1 MKHFKSIICLLL
13 ALLLLAGCAPA
24 ATSQDPAPEEPAK
37 TEEAAPAEE
46 AKTEEAEPEAAPEE
60 TTEPGSD
67 FITVTDHNDN
77 VVEVPKNAQRIAVCD
92 ILPLPSVLCV
102 FFDSA
107 EKLVG
112 IAPSSMSAAQN
123 SLLSQLYPEILNAQ
137 TGYMNGTD
145 VNTEELMQLAPD
157 VVFYSASNPALG
169 EKLTAA
175 GFSAVAVSANKWQY
189 NCIETLNN
197 WIDLLSQ
204 IFPENDRAALCRSY
218 SEDVY
223 AMVQDRVKD
232 IADEDRARAFF
243 LFQYNDSTIT
253 TSGQLFFGQWWS
265 DAIGAIN
272 VANELSTDNSV
283 TVNLEQVY
291 DWNPGVIFMTN
302 FNTFQPE
309 DLYHNTVGTY
319 DWSGIQ
325 AVQDGRVYK
334 MPLGM
339 YRSYTPG
346 IDTPITLL
354 WMAKTTY
361 PALFEDIDVTQTA
374 IDYYETVFGL
384 TLTAEQVETIFAPI
398 SAAGTLYF

>member
-1 MKHFKSIICLLL
+1 MKQFKSLICLLL
-13 ALLLLAGCAPA
+13 ALLLLSGCAPA
-24 ATSQDPAPEEPAK
+24 APAQSDASTEPAQ
-37 TEEAAPAEE
+37 TEEAAPAEQ
-46 AKTEEAEPEAAPEE
+46 TEQAEPEAATEEMTGPEA
-60 TTEPGSD
+60 D

-77 VVEVPKNAQRIAVCD
+77 VVQVPKNAQRIAVCD

-123 SLLSQLYPEILNAQ
+123 SLLSQLYSEILNAQ

-157 VVFYSASNPALG
+157 MVFYSASNPALG
-169 EKLTAA
+169 EKLTAS
-175 GFSAVAVSANKWQY
+175 GFCAIAVSANKWQY

-197 WIDLLSQ
+197 WIGLLSQ

-223 AMVQDRVKD
+223 AMVQERVKD
-232 IADEDRARAFF
+232 IPDAERARAFF
-243 LFQYNDSTIT
+243 LFQYNDSTIM
-253 TSGQLFFGQWWS
+253 TSGQLFFGQWWA
-265 DAIGAIN
+265 DAIGAVN
-272 VANELSTDNSV
+272 VANELATDNSV

-291 DWNPGVIFMTN
+291 DWNPDIIFMTN
-302 FNTFQPE
+302 FNTFQPD
-309 DLYHNTVGTY
+309 DLYNNTVGTY

-325 AVQDGRVYK
+325 AVQDQRVYK

-361 PALFEDIDVTQTA
+361 PTLFEDIDVTQRA
-374 IDYYETVFGL
+374 IDYYETVFGV
-384 TLTAEQVETIFAPI
+384 TLTPEQVESIFAPI
-398 SAAGTLYF
+398 SAAGALYF

>member
-1 MKHFKSIICLLL
+1 MKQFKSLICLLL
-13 ALLLLAGCAPA
+13 ALLLLSGCAPA
-24 ATSQDPAPEEPAK
+24 APAQSDASTEPAQ
-37 TEEAAPAEE
+37 TEEAAPTEQTEQVELEAPAEE
-46 AKTEEAEPEAAPEE
+46 EATEPEA
-60 TTEPGSD
+60 D

-77 VVEVPKNAQRIAVCD
+77 VVQVPKNAQRIAVCD

-145 VNTEELMQLAPD
+145 VNTEELVQLAPD

-169 EKLTAA
+169 EKLTAS
-175 GFSAVAVSANKWQY
+175 GFCAVAVSANKWQY

-223 AMVQDRVKD
+223 AMVQERVKD
-232 IADEDRARAFF
+232 IPDDERARAFF
-243 LFQYNDSTIT
+243 LFQYNDSTIM
-253 TSGQLFFGQWWS
+253 TSGQLFFGQWWA
-265 DAIGAIN
+265 DAIGAVN
-272 VANELSTDNSV
+272 VANELTTDNSV

-291 DWNPGVIFMTN
+291 DWNPGIIFMTN
-302 FNTFQPE
+302 FNTFQPD
-309 DLYHNTVGTY
+309 DLYNNTVGTY

-325 AVQDGRVYK
+325 AVQNQSVYK

-361 PALFEDIDVTQTA
+361 PARFEDIDVTQKA
-374 IDYYETVFGL
+374 IDYYETVFGV
-384 TLTAEQVETIFAPI
+384 TLTSEQVESIFAPI
-398 SAAGTLYF
+398 SAAGALYF

>member
-1 MKHFKSIICLLL
+1 MKQFKSLICLLL
-13 ALLLLAGCAPA
+13 ALLLLSGCAPA
-24 ATSQDPAPEEPAK
+24 APAQSDASTEPAQ
-37 TEEAAPAEE
+37 TEEAAPAEQ
-46 AKTEEAEPEAAPEE
+46 TEQAEPEAATEEMTGPEA
-60 TTEPGSD
+60 D

-77 VVEVPKNAQRIAVCD
+77 VVQVPKNAQRIAVCD

-123 SLLSQLYPEILNAQ
+123 SLLSQLYSEILNAQ

-169 EKLTAA
+169 EKLTAS
-175 GFSAVAVSANKWQY
+175 GFCAIAVSANKWQY

-197 WIDLLSQ
+197 WIGLLSQ

-223 AMVQDRVKD
+223 AMVQERVKD
-232 IADEDRARAFF
+232 IPDAERARAFF
-243 LFQYNDSTIT
+243 LFQYNDSTIL
-253 TSGQLFFGQWWS
+253 TSGQLFFGQWWA
-265 DAIGAIN
+265 DAIGAVN
-272 VANELSTDNSV
+272 VANELATDNSV

-291 DWNPGVIFMTN
+291 DWNPDIIFMTN
-302 FNTFQPE
+302 FNTFQPD
-309 DLYHNTVGTY
+309 DLYNNTVGTY

-325 AVQDGRVYK
+325 AVQDKSVYK

-361 PALFEDIDVTQTA
+361 PTLFEDIDVTQRA
-374 IDYYETVFGL
+374 IDYYETVFGV
-384 TLTAEQVETIFAPI
+384 TLTPEQVESIFAPI
-398 SAAGTLYF
+398 SAAGALYF

>member
-1 MKHFKSIICLLL
+1 MKQFKSLICLLL
-13 ALLLLAGCAPA
+13 ALLLLSGCAPA
-24 ATSQDPAPEEPAK
+24 APAQSDASTEPAQ
-37 TEEAAPAEE
+37 TEEAAPAEQ
-46 AKTEEAEPEAAPEE
+46 TEQAEPEAATEEMTGPEA
-60 TTEPGSD
+60 D

-77 VVEVPKNAQRIAVCD
+77 VVQVPKNAQRIAVCD

-123 SLLSQLYPEILNAQ
+123 SLLSQLYSEILNAQ

-169 EKLTAA
+169 EKLTAS
-175 GFSAVAVSANKWQY
+175 GFCAIAVSANKWQY

-197 WIDLLSQ
+197 WIGLLSQ

-223 AMVQDRVKD
+223 AMVQERVKD
-232 IADEDRARAFF
+232 IPDAERARAFF
-243 LFQYNDSTIT
+243 LFQYNDSTIM
-253 TSGQLFFGQWWS
+253 TSGQLFFGQWWA
-265 DAIGAIN
+265 DAIGAVN
-272 VANELSTDNSV
+272 VANELATDNSV

-291 DWNPGVIFMTN
+291 DWNPDIIFMTN
-302 FNTFQPE
+302 FNTFQPD
-309 DLYHNTVGTY
+309 DLYHSTVGTY

-325 AVQDGRVYK
+325 AVQDKSVYK

-361 PALFEDIDVTQTA
+361 PARFEDIDVTQKA
-374 IDYYETVFGL
+374 IDYYETVFGV
-384 TLTAEQVETIFAPI
+384 TLTPEQVESIFAPI
-398 SAAGTLYF
+398 SAAGALYF

>member
-1 MKHFKSIICLLL
+1 MKQFKSLICLLL
-13 ALLLLAGCAPA
+13 ALLLLSGCAPA
-24 ATSQDPAPEEPAK
+24 APAQSDASTEPAQ
-37 TEEAAPAEE
+37 TEEAAPAEQ
-46 AKTEEAEPEAAPEE
+46 TEQAEPEAATEEMTGPE
-60 TTEPGSD
+60 TD

-77 VVEVPKNAQRIAVCD
+77 VVQVPKNAQRIAVCD

-169 EKLTAA
+169 EKLTAS
-175 GFSAVAVSANKWQY
+175 GFCAVAVSANKWQY

-204 IFPENDRAALCRSY
+204 IFPEDDRAALCRSY

-223 AMVQDRVKD
+223 AMVHERVKD
-232 IADEDRARAFF
+232 IPDDERARAFF
-243 LFQYNDSTIT
+243 LFQYNDSTIM
-253 TSGQLFFGQWWS
+253 TSGQLFFGQWWA
-265 DAIGAIN
+265 DAIGAVN
-272 VANELSTDNSV
+272 VANELATDNSV

-291 DWNPGVIFMTN
+291 DWNPDIIFMTN
-302 FNTFQPE
+302 FNTFQPD
-309 DLYHNTVGTY
+309 DLYNNTVGTY

-325 AVQDGRVYK
+325 AVQDQRVYK

-361 PALFEDIDVTQTA
+361 PTLFEDIDVTQRA
-374 IDYYETVFGL
+374 IDYYETVFGV
-384 TLTAEQVETIFAPI
+384 TLTSEQVESIFAPI
-398 SAAGTLYF
+398 SAAGAIYF

>member
-1 MKHFKSIICLLL
+1 MKQFKSLICLLL
-13 ALLLLAGCAPA
+13 ALLLLSGCAPA
-24 ATSQDPAPEEPAK
+24 APAQSDASTEPAQ
-37 TEEAAPAEE
+37 TEEAAPAEQ
-46 AKTEEAEPEAAPEE
+46 TEQAEPEAATEEMTGPE
-60 TTEPGSD
+60 TD

-77 VVEVPKNAQRIAVCD
+77 VVQVPKNAQRIAVCD

-169 EKLTAA
+169 GKLTAS
-175 GFSAVAVSANKWQY
+175 GFCAIAVSANKWQY

-197 WIDLLSQ
+197 WIGLLSQ

-223 AMVQDRVKD
+223 AMVQERVKD
-232 IADEDRARAFF
+232 IPDAERARAFF
-243 LFQYNDSTIT
+243 LFQYNDSTIM
-253 TSGQLFFGQWWS
+253 TSGQLFFGQWWA
-265 DAIGAIN
+265 DAIGAVN
-272 VANELSTDNSV
+272 VANELATDNSV

-291 DWNPGVIFMTN
+291 DWNPDIIFMTN
-302 FNTFQPE
+302 FNTFQPD
-309 DLYHNTVGTY
+309 DLYNNTVGTY

-325 AVQDGRVYK
+325 AVQDQRVYK

-361 PALFEDIDVTQTA
+361 PTLFEDIDVTQRA
-374 IDYYETVFGL
+374 IDYYETVFGV
-384 TLTAEQVETIFAPI
+384 TLTSEQVESIFAPI
-398 SAAGTLYF
+398 SAAGAIYF

>member
-1 MKHFKSIICLLL
+1 MKHVKSLICMLL
-13 ALLLLAGCAPA
+13 ALLLLSGCAPA
-24 ATSQDPAPEEPAK
+24 APAQ
-37 TEEAAPAEE
+37 TEQAAPAEQTEPE
-46 AKTEEAEPEAAPEE
+46 APAEAEPAAPEA
-60 TTEPGSD
+60 D
-67 FITVTDHNDN
+67 YITVTDHNDN
-77 VVEVPKNAQRIAVCD
+77 VVQVPKNAQRIAVCD

-157 VVFYSASNPALG
+157 VVFYSASNPSLG
-169 EKLTAA
+169 EKLTAS
-175 GFSAVAVSANKWQY
+175 GFCAVAVSANKWQY

-197 WIDLLSQ
+197 WIGLLSQ

-223 AMVQDRVKD
+223 AMVHERVRE
-232 IADEDRARAFF
+232 IPDEERARAFF
-243 LFQYNDSTIT
+243 LFQYNDSTIM
-253 TSGQLFFGQWWS
+253 TSGQRFFGQWWA
-265 DAIGAIN
+265 DAIGAVN
-272 VANELSTDNSV
+272 VANELATDNSV

-291 DWNPGVIFMTN
+291 DWNPDIIFMTN
-302 FNTFQPE
+302 FNTFQPD

-319 DWSGIQ
+319 DRSGIQ
-325 AVQDGRVYK
+325 AVQNQRVYK

-354 WMAKTTY
+354 WMAKTVY
-361 PALFEDIDVTQTA
+361 PALFEDIDVTQRA
-374 IDYYETVFGL
+374 MDYYETVFGV
-384 TLTAEQVETIFAPI
+384 TLTSEQVETIFAPI
-398 SAAGTLYF
+398 SAAGAIYF

>member
-1 MKHFKSIICLLL
+1 MKQFKSLICLLL
-13 ALLLLAGCAPA
+13 ALLLLSGCAPA
-24 ATSQDPAPEEPAK
+24 APAQSDASTEPAQ
-37 TEEAAPAEE
+37 TEEAAPAEQ
-46 AKTEEAEPEAAPEE
+46 TEQAEPEAATEEMTGPE
-60 TTEPGSD
+60 TD

-77 VVEVPKNAQRIAVCD
+77 VVQVPKNAQRIAVCD

-169 EKLTAA
+169 EKLTAS
-175 GFSAVAVSANKWQY
+175 GFCAIAVSANKWQY

-197 WIDLLSQ
+197 WIGLLSQ

-223 AMVQDRVKD
+223 AMVQERVKD
-232 IADEDRARAFF
+232 IPDAERARAFF
-243 LFQYNDSTIT
+243 LFQYNDSTIM
-253 TSGQLFFGQWWS
+253 TSGQLFFGQWWA
-265 DAIGAIN
+265 DAIGAVN
-272 VANELSTDNSV
+272 VANELATDNSV

-291 DWNPGVIFMTN
+291 DWNPDIIFMTN
-302 FNTFQPE
+302 FNTFQPD
-309 DLYHNTVGTY
+309 DLYNNTVGTY

-325 AVQDGRVYK
+325 AVQDQRVYK

-361 PALFEDIDVTQTA
+361 PTLFEDIDVTQRA
-374 IDYYETVFGL
+374 IDYYETVFGV
-384 TLTAEQVETIFAPI
+384 TLTSEQVESIFAPI
-398 SAAGTLYF
+398 SAAGAIYF

>member
-1 MKHFKSIICLLL
+1 MKQFKSLICLLL
-13 ALLLLAGCAPA
+13 ALLLLSGCAPA
-24 ATSQDPAPEEPAK
+24 APAQSDASTEPAQ
-37 TEEAAPAEE
+37 TEEAAPAEQ
-46 AKTEEAEPEAAPEE
+46 TEQAEPEAATEEMTGPE
-60 TTEPGSD
+60 TD

-77 VVEVPKNAQRIAVCD
+77 VVQVPKNAQRIAVCD

-169 EKLTAA
+169 EKLTAS
-175 GFSAVAVSANKWQY
+175 GFCAVAVSANKWQY

-223 AMVQDRVKD
+223 AMVHERVKD
-232 IADEDRARAFF
+232 IPDDERARAFF
-243 LFQYNDSTIT
+243 LFQYNDSTIM
-253 TSGQLFFGQWWS
+253 TSGQLFFGQWWA
-265 DAIGAIN
+265 DAIGAVN
-272 VANELSTDNSV
+272 VANELATDNSV

-291 DWNPGVIFMTN
+291 DWNPDIIFMTN
-302 FNTFQPE
+302 FNTFQPD
-309 DLYHNTVGTY
+309 DLYNNTVGTY

-325 AVQDGRVYK
+325 AVQDQRVYK

-354 WMAKTTY
+354 WMARATY
-361 PALFEDIDVTQTA
+361 PARFEDIDVTQRA
-374 IDYYETVFGL
+374 IDYYETVFGV
-384 TLTAEQVETIFAPI
+384 TLTSEQVESIFAPI
-398 SAAGTLYF
+398 SAAGAIYF

>member
-1 MKHFKSIICLLL
+1 MKQFKSLICLLL
-13 ALLLLAGCAPA
+13 ALLLLSGCAPA
-24 ATSQDPAPEEPAK
+24 APAQSDASTEPAQ
-37 TEEAAPAEE
+37 TEEAAPAEQ
-46 AKTEEAEPEAAPEE
+46 TEQAEPEAATEEMTGPE
-60 TTEPGSD
+60 TD

-77 VVEVPKNAQRIAVCD
+77 VVQVPKNAQRIAVCD

-169 EKLTAA
+169 EKLTAS
-175 GFSAVAVSANKWQY
+175 GFCAVAVSANKWQY

-223 AMVQDRVKD
+223 AMVHERVKD
-232 IADEDRARAFF
+232 IPDDERARAFF
-243 LFQYNDSTIT
+243 LFQYNDSTIM
-253 TSGQLFFGQWWS
+253 TSGQLFFGQWWA
-265 DAIGAIN
+265 DAIGAVN
-272 VANELSTDNSV
+272 VANELATDNSV

-291 DWNPGVIFMTN
+291 AWNPDIIFMTN
-302 FNTFQPE
+302 FNTFQPD
-309 DLYHNTVGTY
+309 DLYDSTVGTY

-325 AVQDGRVYK
+325 AVQDKSVYK

-361 PALFEDIDVTQTA
+361 PTLFEDIDVTQRA
-374 IDYYETVFGL
+374 IDYYETVFGV
-384 TLTAEQVETIFAPI
+384 TLTSEQVESIFAPI
-398 SAAGTLYF
+398 SAAGALYF

>member
-1 MKHFKSIICLLL
+1 MKQFKSLICLLL
-13 ALLLLAGCAPA
+13 ALLLLSGCAPA
-24 ATSQDPAPEEPAK
+24 APAQSDASTEPAQ
-37 TEEAAPAEE
+37 TEEAAPAEQ
-46 AKTEEAEPEAAPEE
+46 TEQAEPEAATEEMTGPE
-60 TTEPGSD
+60 TD

-77 VVEVPKNAQRIAVCD
+77 VVQVPKNAQRIAVCD

-169 EKLTAA
+169 EKLTAS
-175 GFSAVAVSANKWQY
+175 GFCAVAVSANKWQY

-223 AMVQDRVKD
+223 AMVHERVKD
-232 IADEDRARAFF
+232 IPDDERARAFF
-243 LFQYNDSTIT
+243 LFQYNDSTIM
-253 TSGQLFFGQWWS
+253 TSGQLFFGQWWA
-265 DAIGAIN
+265 DAIGAVN
-272 VANELSTDNSV
+272 VANELATDNSV

-291 DWNPGVIFMTN
+291 AWNPDIIFMTN
-302 FNTFQPE
+302 FNTFQPD
-309 DLYHNTVGTY
+309 DLYDSTVGTY

-325 AVQDGRVYK
+325 AVQDKSVYK

-361 PALFEDIDVTQTA
+361 PTLFEDIDVTQRA
-374 IDYYETVFGL
+374 IDYYETVFGV
-384 TLTAEQVETIFAPI
+384 TLTSEQVESIFAPI
-398 SAAGTLYF
+398 SAAGAIYF

>member
-1 MKHFKSIICLLL
+1 MKHVKSLICLLL
-13 ALLLLAGCAPA
+13 ALLLLSGCAPA
-24 ATSQDPAPEEPAK
+24 APAQSDAPAEPAQ
-37 TEEAAPAEE
+37 TEQAAPAEQ
-46 AKTEEAEPEAAPEE
+46 TEQAEPEAAPEE
-60 TTEPGSD
+60 AAEPEAD
-67 FITVTDHNDN
+67 FITVTDHHDN
-77 VVEVPKNAQRIAVCD
+77 VVEVPTNAQRIAVCD

-157 VVFYSASNPALG
+157 VVFYSASNPSLG
-169 EKLTAA
+169 EKLTAS
-175 GFSAVAVSANKWQY
+175 GFCAVAVSANKWQY

-197 WIDLLSQ
+197 WIGLLSQ

-223 AMVQDRVKD
+223 AMVQERVKD
-232 IADEDRARAFF
+232 IPDDERARAFF
-243 LFQYNDSTIT
+243 LFQYNDSTIM
-253 TSGQLFFGQWWS
+253 TSGQLFFGQWWA
-265 DAIGAIN
+265 DAIGAVN
-272 VANELSTDNSV
+272 VANELTTDNSV

-291 DWNPGVIFMTN
+291 DWNPDIIFMTN
-302 FNTFQPE
+302 FNTFQPD

-354 WMAKTTY
+354 WMAKTVY
-361 PALFEDIDVTQTA
+361 PALFEDIDVTQRA
-374 IDYYETVFGL
+374 IDYYETVFGV
-384 TLTAEQVETIFAPI
+384 TLTSEQVESIFAPI
-398 SAAGTLYF
+398 SAAGALYF

>member
-1 MKHFKSIICLLL
+1 MKHFKSIVCLLL

-24 ATSQDPAPEEPAK
+24 ATQDPAPAAPAK
-37 TEEAAPAEE
+37 TEEAAPAEP
-46 AKTEEAEPEAAPEE
+46 AKEAEPEAAPEE
-60 TTEPGSD
+60 TVEPESD

-123 SLLSQLYPEILNAQ
+123 SLLSQLYPEILSAQ
-137 TGYMNGTD
+137 TGFMNGTD

-204 IFPENDRAALCRSY
+204 IFPENDRAELCRSY

-223 AMVQDRVKD
+223 AMVQDRVRD
-232 IADEDRARAFF
+232 IPDEERARAFF
-243 LFQYNDSTIT
+243 LFQYNDSTIM

-265 DAIGAIN
+265 DAIGAVN
-272 VANELSTDNSV
+272 VANELTTDNSV

-291 DWNPGVIFMTN
+291 EWNPGVIFMTN

-309 DLYHNTVGTY
+309 DLYNNTVGTY

-384 TLTAEQVETIFAPI
+384 TLTSEQVESIFAPI
-398 SAAGTLYF
+398 AAAGAIYF

>member
-1 MKHFKSIICLLL
+1 MKHVKSLICLLL
-13 ALLLLAGCAPA
+13 ALLLLSGCAPA
-24 ATSQDPAPEEPAK
+24 APAQSDAPAEPAQ
-37 TEEAAPAEE
+37 TEQAAPAEQ
-46 AKTEEAEPEAAPEE
+46 TEQAEPEAAPEE
-60 TTEPGSD
+60 AAEPEAD

-157 VVFYSASNPALG
+157 VVFYSASNPSLG
-169 EKLTAA
+169 EKLTAS
-175 GFSAVAVSANKWQY
+175 GFCAVAVSANKWQY

-197 WIDLLSQ
+197 WIGLLSQ

-223 AMVQDRVKD
+223 AMVQERVKD
-232 IADEDRARAFF
+232 IPDDERARAFF
-243 LFQYNDSTIT
+243 LFQYNDSTIM
-253 TSGQLFFGQWWS
+253 TSGQLFFGQWWA
-265 DAIGAIN
+265 DAIGAVN
-272 VANELSTDNSV
+272 VANELTTDNSV

-291 DWNPGVIFMTN
+291 DWNPDIIFMTN
-302 FNTFQPE
+302 FNTFQPD

-354 WMAKTTY
+354 WMAKTVY
-361 PALFEDIDVTQTA
+361 PALFEDIDVTQRA
-374 IDYYETVFGL
+374 IDYYETVFGV
-384 TLTAEQVETIFAPI
+384 TLTSEQVESIFAPI
-398 SAAGTLYF
+398 SAAGALYF

>member
-1 MKHFKSIICLLL
+1 MKQFKSLICLLL
-13 ALLLLAGCAPA
+13 ALLLLSGCAPA
-24 ATSQDPAPEEPAK
+24 APAQSDASTEPAQ
-37 TEEAAPAEE
+37 TEEAAPAEQ
-46 AKTEEAEPEAAPEE
+46 TEQAEPEAATEEMTGPE
-60 TTEPGSD
+60 TD

-77 VVEVPKNAQRIAVCD
+77 VVQVPKNAQRIAVCD

-169 EKLTAA
+169 EKLTAS
-175 GFSAVAVSANKWQY
+175 GFCAVAVSANKWQY

-223 AMVQDRVKD
+223 AMVQERVKD
-232 IADEDRARAFF
+232 IPDAERARAFF
-243 LFQYNDSTIT
+243 LFQYNDSTIM
-253 TSGQLFFGQWWS
+253 TSGQCFFGQWWA
-265 DAIGAIN
+265 DAIGAVN
-272 VANELSTDNSV
+272 VANELATDNSV

-291 DWNPGVIFMTN
+291 AWNPDIIFMTN
-302 FNTFQPE
+302 FNTFQPD
-309 DLYHNTVGTY
+309 DLYHSTVGTY

-325 AVQDGRVYK
+325 AVQDKSVYK

-361 PALFEDIDVTQTA
+361 PARFEDIDVTQKA
-374 IDYYETVFGL
+374 IDYYETVFGV
-384 TLTAEQVETIFAPI
+384 TLTPEQVESIFAPI
-398 SAAGTLYF
+398 SAAGALYF

>member
-1 MKHFKSIICLLL
+1 MKQFKSLICLLL
-13 ALLLLAGCAPA
+13 ALLLLSGCAPA
-24 ATSQDPAPEEPAK
+24 APAQSDASTEPAQ
-37 TEEAAPAEE
+37 TEEAAPAEQ
-46 AKTEEAEPEAAPEE
+46 TEQAEPEAATEEMTGPEA
-60 TTEPGSD
+60 D

-77 VVEVPKNAQRIAVCD
+77 VVQVPKNAQRIAVCD

-123 SLLSQLYPEILNAQ
+123 SLLSQLYSEILNAQ

-157 VVFYSASNPALG
+157 MVFYSASNPALG
-169 EKLTAA
+169 EKLTAS
-175 GFSAVAVSANKWQY
+175 GFCAIAVSANKWQY

-197 WIDLLSQ
+197 WIGLLSQ

-223 AMVQDRVKD
+223 AMVQERVKD
-232 IADEDRARAFF
+232 IPDDERARAFF
-243 LFQYNDSTIT
+243 LFQYNDSTIM
-253 TSGQLFFGQWWS
+253 TSGQLFFGQWWA
-265 DAIGAIN
+265 DAIGAVN
-272 VANELSTDNSV
+272 VANELATDNSV

-291 DWNPGVIFMTN
+291 DWNPDIIFMTN
-302 FNTFQPE
+302 FNTFQPD
-309 DLYHNTVGTY
+309 DLYHSTVGTY

-325 AVQDGRVYK
+325 AVQDKSVYK

-361 PALFEDIDVTQTA
+361 PTLFEDIDVTQRA
-374 IDYYETVFGL
+374 IDYYETVFGV
-384 TLTAEQVETIFAPI
+384 TLTPEQVESIFAPI
-398 SAAGTLYF
+398 SAAGALYF

>member
-1 MKHFKSIICLLL
+1 MKHVKSLICLLL
-13 ALLLLAGCAPA
+13 ALLLLSGCAPA
-24 ATSQDPAPEEPAK
+24 APAQSDAPAEPAQ
-37 TEEAAPAEE
+37 TEQAAPAEQ
-46 AKTEEAEPEAAPEE
+46 TEQAESEAAPEE
-60 TTEPGSD
+60 AAEPEAD

-123 SLLSQLYPEILNAQ
+123 SLLSQLYPEILNTQ

-157 VVFYSASNPALG
+157 VVFYSASNPSLG
-169 EKLTAA
+169 EKLTAS
-175 GFSAVAVSANKWQY
+175 GFCAVAVSANKWQY

-197 WIDLLSQ
+197 WIGLLSQ

-223 AMVQDRVKD
+223 AMVQERVKD
-232 IADEDRARAFF
+232 IPNDERARAFF
-243 LFQYNDSTIT
+243 LFQYNDSTIM
-253 TSGQLFFGQWWS
+253 TSGQLFFGQWWA
-265 DAIGAIN
+265 DAIGAVN
-272 VANELSTDNSV
+272 VANELTTDNSV

-291 DWNPGVIFMTN
+291 DWNPDIIFMTN
-302 FNTFQPE
+302 FNTFQPD

-354 WMAKTTY
+354 WMAKTVY
-361 PALFEDIDVTQTA
+361 PVLFEDIDVTQRA
-374 IDYYETVFGL
+374 IDYYETVFGV
-384 TLTAEQVETIFAPI
+384 TLTSEQVESIFAPI
-398 SAAGTLYF
+398 SAAGALYF

>member
-1 MKHFKSIICLLL
+1 MKQFKSLICLLL
-13 ALLLLAGCAPA
+13 ALLLLSGCAPA
-24 ATSQDPAPEEPAK
+24 APAQSDASTEPAQ
-37 TEEAAPAEE
+37 TEEAAPAEQ
-46 AKTEEAEPEAAPEE
+46 TEQAEPEAATEEMTGPEA
-60 TTEPGSD
+60 D

-77 VVEVPKNAQRIAVCD
+77 VVQVPKNAQRIAVCD

-123 SLLSQLYPEILNAQ
+123 SLLSQLYSEILNAQ

-157 VVFYSASNPALG
+157 MVFYSASNPALG
-169 EKLTAA
+169 EKLTAS
-175 GFSAVAVSANKWQY
+175 GFCAIAVSANKWQY

-197 WIDLLSQ
+197 WIGLLSQ

-223 AMVQDRVKD
+223 AMVQERVKD
-232 IADEDRARAFF
+232 IPDAERARAFF
-243 LFQYNDSTIT
+243 LFQYNDSTIM
-253 TSGQLFFGQWWS
+253 TSGQLFFGQWWA
-265 DAIGAIN
+265 DAIGAVN
-272 VANELSTDNSV
+272 VANELATDNSV

-291 DWNPGVIFMTN
+291 DWNPDIIFMTN
-302 FNTFQPE
+302 FNTFQPD
-309 DLYHNTVGTY
+309 DLYDSTVGTY

-325 AVQDGRVYK
+325 AVQDKSVYK

-361 PALFEDIDVTQTA
+361 PTLFEDIDVTQRA
-374 IDYYETVFGL
+374 IDYYETVFGV
-384 TLTAEQVETIFAPI
+384 TLTPEQVESIFAPI
-398 SAAGTLYF
+398 SAAGALYF

>member
-1 MKHFKSIICLLL
+1 MKQFKSLICLLL
-13 ALLLLAGCAPA
+13 ALLLLSGCAPA
-24 ATSQDPAPEEPAK
+24 APAQSDASTEPAQ
-37 TEEAAPAEE
+37 TEEAAPAEQ
-46 AKTEEAEPEAAPEE
+46 TEQAEPEAATEEMTGPEA
-60 TTEPGSD
+60 D

-77 VVEVPKNAQRIAVCD
+77 VVQVPKNAQRIAVCD

-112 IAPSSMSAAQN
+112 IAPSSMSAVQN
-123 SLLSQLYPEILNAQ
+123 SLLSQLYSEILNAQ

-157 VVFYSASNPALG
+157 MVFYSASNPALG
-169 EKLTAA
+169 EKLTAS
-175 GFSAVAVSANKWQY
+175 GFCAIAVSANKWQY

-197 WIDLLSQ
+197 WIGLLSQ

-223 AMVQDRVKD
+223 AMVQERVKD
-232 IADEDRARAFF
+232 IPDAERARAFF
-243 LFQYNDSTIT
+243 LFQYNDSTIM
-253 TSGQLFFGQWWS
+253 TSGQLFFGQWWA
-265 DAIGAIN
+265 DAIGAVN
-272 VANELSTDNSV
+272 VANELATDNSV

-291 DWNPGVIFMTN
+291 DWNPDIIFMTN
-302 FNTFQPE
+302 FNTFQPD
-309 DLYHNTVGTY
+309 DLYHSTVGTY

-325 AVQDGRVYK
+325 AVQDKSVYK

-361 PALFEDIDVTQTA
+361 PTLFEDIDVTQRA
-374 IDYYETVFGL
+374 IDYYETVFGV
-384 TLTAEQVETIFAPI
+384 TLTPEQVESIFAPI
-398 SAAGTLYF
+398 SAAGALYF

>member
-1 MKHFKSIICLLL
+1 M
-13 ALLLLAGCAPA
+13 
-24 ATSQDPAPEEPAK
+24 
-37 TEEAAPAEE
+37 
-46 AKTEEAEPEAAPEE
+46 
-60 TTEPGSD
+60 
-67 FITVTDHNDN
+67 
-77 VVEVPKNAQRIAVCD
+77 
-92 ILPLPSVLCV
+92 

-157 VVFYSASNPALG
+157 VVFYSASNPSLG
-169 EKLTAA
+169 EKLTAS
-175 GFSAVAVSANKWQY
+175 GFCAIAVSANKWQY

-223 AMVQDRVKD
+223 AMVHERVKD
-232 IADEDRARAFF
+232 IPDDERARAFF
-243 LFQYNDSTIT
+243 LFQYNDSTIM
-253 TSGQLFFGQWWS
+253 TSGQLFFGQWWA
-265 DAIGAIN
+265 DAIGAVN
-272 VANELSTDNSV
+272 VANELTTDNSV

-291 DWNPGVIFMTN
+291 DWNPDIIFMTN
-302 FNTFQPE
+302 FNTFQPD
-309 DLYHNTVGTY
+309 DLYNNTVGTY

-325 AVQDGRVYK
+325 AVQDKSVYK

-361 PALFEDIDVTQTA
+361 PTLFEDIDVTQRA
-374 IDYYETVFGL
+374 IDYYETVFGV
-384 TLTAEQVETIFAPI
+384 TLTSEQVESIFAPI

>member
-1 MKHFKSIICLLL
+1 MKQFKSLICLLL
-13 ALLLLAGCAPA
+13 ALLLLSGCAPA
-24 ATSQDPAPEEPAK
+24 APAQSDASTEPAQ
-37 TEEAAPAEE
+37 TEEAAPAEQ
-46 AKTEEAEPEAAPEE
+46 TEQAGPEAATEEMTGPEA
-60 TTEPGSD
+60 D

-77 VVEVPKNAQRIAVCD
+77 VVQVPKNAQRIAVCD

-123 SLLSQLYPEILNAQ
+123 SLLSQLYSEILNAQ

-157 VVFYSASNPALG
+157 MVFYSASNPALG
-169 EKLTAA
+169 EKLTAS
-175 GFSAVAVSANKWQY
+175 GFCAIAVSANKWQY

-197 WIDLLSQ
+197 WIGLLSQ

-223 AMVQDRVKD
+223 AMVQERVKD
-232 IADEDRARAFF
+232 IPDAERARAFF
-243 LFQYNDSTIT
+243 LFQYNDSTIM
-253 TSGQLFFGQWWS
+253 TSGQLFFGQWWA
-265 DAIGAIN
+265 DAIGAVN
-272 VANELSTDNSV
+272 VANELATDNSV

-291 DWNPGVIFMTN
+291 AWNPDIIFMTN
-302 FNTFQPE
+302 FNTFQPD
-309 DLYHNTVGTY
+309 DLYDSTVGTY

-325 AVQDGRVYK
+325 AVQDKSVYK

-361 PALFEDIDVTQTA
+361 PTLFEDIDVTQRA
-374 IDYYETVFGL
+374 IDYYETVFGV
-384 TLTAEQVETIFAPI
+384 TLTPEQVESIFAPI
-398 SAAGTLYF
+398 SAAGALYF